1 MAAGAWEKEGKAR
14 GEGVE
19 KAEEGGGGD
28 LKEVV
33 GEGEKGG
40 GKAKEEGMGVGEEKE
55 VGEKEV
61 GEKEVGEKEVGE
73 RGRVEKEYPE
83 EMVMLGEEDA
93 KVKKE

>member
-61 GEKEVGEKEVGE
+61 GEKEVGE